1 MKIHKDVT
9 NIITKYAHKDFL
21 FKMFCF
27 NSVFEP
33 RTICDCQAFGFLYK
47 TTKFFE
53 LLENLIQYCEAYLP
67 GAGDTVIMKAV
78 LPGRGLSIALRL
90 G

>member
-1 MKIHKDVT
+1 MKIRKDVT
-9 NIITKYAHKDFL
+9 NMITVCAHKDFL
-21 FKMFCF
+21 LKMLCF
-27 NSVFEP
+27 YSVFVP
-33 RTICDCQAFGFLYK
+33 RTICDCQAFGFLCK

>member
-1 MKIHKDVT
+1 MKIHKNVSNIVT
-9 NIITKYAHKDFL
+9 IYAHKDFL
-21 FKMFCF
+21 LKMLCF
-27 NSVFEP
+27 YSVFVP
-33 RTICDCQAFGFLYK
+33 RTICDCQAFKFLCK

>member
-1 MKIHKDVT
+1 MKIYKDV
-9 NIITKYAHKDFL
+9 IITITFFAHKNFL

-27 NSVFEP
+27 YCVFVP
-33 RTICDCQAFGFLYK
+33 RTICDCQAFKFLCK

>member
-1 MKIHKDVT
+1 MKIHKNVS
-9 NIITKYAHKDFL
+9 NIITIYAHKYFL
-21 FKMFCF
+21 LKMLCFC
-27 NSVFEP
+27 SVFAP
-33 RTICDCQAFGFLYK
+33 GTLCDCQAFKFLCK